1 MHLKSGI
8 VHAIISERK
17 LKLLV
22 FMRWQLK
29 KTDFTA
35 FEILIIQQ
43 QSGLLEKEKEKKS
56 KPNSPR
62 SVSFTFKIFL
72 PKIDHGVN

>member
-43 QSGLLEKEKEKKS
+43 QSGLLEKEKKS
-56 KPNSPR
+56 EPNSPR